1 MALTFPVF
9 RMRGGLPLTRVASSA
24 LIALIVLVLE
34 ALPADAFVQSRVCHD
49 IRRGESATQAARR
62 MTGNSRNAYQPWF
75 QIMNASSKFVPKS
88 QYDHI
93 HAGWRACVSAPA
105 RPSVFSSTN
114 HGKESEAAD
123 VSEAPRGSGVPE
135 VLAAPTAFASPGG
148 PGGNAAGDGLRF
160 AAAGVFRRLEGVD
173 LTMLWLCTAMVVP
186 WLGWRTVDNYL
197 ARRKTASIIVG
208 AFVDRFVDEFER
220 PLVRYDLA
228 ERPVRARFRHGAGLR
243 RFDILLA
250 PGEGRRYPNL
260 SDHKKNV
267 EYDVARVMHVLGDS
281 SFVSGRPYTRA
292 GWIVVPFRF
301 TADPRQSGVTCISS
315 L

>member
-1 MALTFPVF
+1 M
-9 RMRGGLPLTRVASSA
+9 TRVASSA
-24 LIALIVLVLE
+24 LIVLIVLMLE
-34 ALPADAFVQSRVCHD
+34 ALPAGAFVPSRVCHD

-123 VSEAPRGSGVPE
+123 VSDAPRGSGVPE
-135 VLAAPTAFASPGG
+135 VLAAPAAFASPGG
-148 PGGNAAGDGLRF
+148 PGRPVAVGNAGDGLLF

-173 LTMLWLCTAMVVP
+173 FTMLWLGTAVVVP
-186 WLGWRTVDNYL
+186 WLGWRIADDYL
-197 ARRKTASIIVG
+197 ARRKTAFIIVG
-208 AFVDRFVDEFER
+208 SFAQRFVDEFER
-220 PLVRYDLA
+220 PLVRYDVG
-228 ERPVRARFRHGAGLR
+228 EQPVRARLRRGARLR

-267 EYDVARVMHVLGDS
+267 EYDVARVMNVLADD
-281 SFVSGRPYTRA
+281 SFVSGPPYAQA
-292 GWIVVPFRF
+292 GWTVVPFQF
-301 TADPRQSGVTCISS
+301 MADSKPSGVTCISS

>member
-1 MALTFPVF
+1 M
-9 RMRGGLPLTRVASSA
+9 TRVASSA
-24 LIALIVLVLE
+24 LIVLIVLMLE
-34 ALPADAFVQSRVCHD
+34 ALPADAFVPSRVCHD

-93 HAGWRACVSAPA
+93 YAGWRACVSTPA
-105 RPSVFSSTN
+105 KPSVFSNTN
-114 HGKESEAAD
+114 HGKESEAGN
-123 VSEAPRGSGVPE
+123 VSEAPRGSSVPE
-135 VLAAPTAFASPGG
+135 VLAAPAAFASPGG
-148 PGGNAAGDGLRF
+148 PGRPGAVGNAGDGLLF

-173 LTMLWLCTAMVVP
+173 FTMLWLCTAVVVP
-186 WLGWRTVDNYL
+186 WLGWRTVDGYL
-197 ARRKTASIIVG
+197 ARRQTVSIIVG
-208 AFVDRFVDEFER
+208 SFVDRFVDEFER
-220 PLVRYDLA
+220 PLVRYDA
-228 ERPVRARFRHGAGLR
+228 GERPVRARFRHSARLR